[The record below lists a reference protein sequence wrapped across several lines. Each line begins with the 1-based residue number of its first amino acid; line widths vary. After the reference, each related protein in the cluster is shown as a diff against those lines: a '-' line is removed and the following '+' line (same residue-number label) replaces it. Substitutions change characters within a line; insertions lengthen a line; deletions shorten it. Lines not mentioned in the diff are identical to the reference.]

1 MSRYSV
7 IITAGTHTY
16 SFAMDTLG
24 GVFELIAYAG
34 NVTSFEII
42 EWTNGEATTLHAH
55 TKRVATSI

>member
-16 SFAMDTLG
+16 SFAIDRLG
-24 GVFELIAYAG
+24 EVFELLAYSG

-42 EWTNGEATTLHAH
+42 EWNNGEATILHAH
-55 TKRVATSI
+55 TKSVATSV